1 MPPLVFEA
9 LAVILVCTA
18 ASIIQRVS
26 GFGFGIF
33 AMMFFPHIL
42 NTYGEA
48 NALSG
53 LFSIFL
59 SGAVALTVLRHVHW
73 KSLIFTSI
81 GNTVV
86 IIPIVC
92 FVLKGDSSF
101 LILLLGIAL
110 VALSVYFFFFS
121 SKVHFRPT
129 WYGGL
134 LSGGLSGLLGGL
146 FAMGGP
152 PVVVYFMQSEKDSPK
167 VYLATI
173 QMYFL
178 ISNLIG
184 TGVKAVNG
192 FVTLDVLILC
202 AFGLCGIALGI
213 FIGKKI
219 FNKLNA
225 AMLRKVVYGF
235 MAISGVVN
243 IVTYFL
249 P

>member
-1 MPPLVFEA
+1 MPQIVIDA
-9 LAVILVCTA
+9 LFVVLVCTA
-18 ASIIQRVS
+18 ASVIQRVS

-59 SGAVALTVLRHVHW
+59 SGMVAVTMLRHIHW
-73 KSLIFTSI
+73 KNLIFTSI

-92 FVLKGDSSF
+92 FVLKSGDE
-101 LILLLGIAL
+101 LLLLLLGIAL
-110 VALSVYFFFFS
+110 VVLSVYFFFFS
-121 SKVHFRPT
+121 NKVRFRPT

-134 LSGGLSGLLGGL
+134 LSGGLSGVLGGL
-146 FAMGGP
+146 FGMGGP
-152 PVVVYFMQSEKDSPK
+152 PVVVYFMQSEHGDPK
-167 VYLATI
+167 AYLATI

-178 ISNLIG
+178 ISNVIG
-184 TGVKAVNG
+184 TAAKAANG
-192 FVTLDVLILC
+192 FVTREVLILC
-202 AFGLCGIALGI
+202 ACGLVGVVAGI

-225 AMLRKVVYGF
+225 NVLRKIVYGF
-235 MAISGVVN
+235 MAVSGVIN
-243 IVTYFL
+243 ILGFFV
-249 P
+249 